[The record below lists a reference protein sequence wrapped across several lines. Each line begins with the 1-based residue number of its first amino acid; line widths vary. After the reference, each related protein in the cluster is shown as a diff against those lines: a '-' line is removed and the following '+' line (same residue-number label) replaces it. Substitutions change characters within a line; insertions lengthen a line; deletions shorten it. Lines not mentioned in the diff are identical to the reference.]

1 MIRRFIGDENGATAI
16 EYSLIIAV
24 ISMAIVG
31 GASAVGSNLQFLWG
45 NNASRLV
52 QALK

>member
-16 EYSLIIAV
+16 EYSLIIAL
-24 ISMAIVG
+24 ISLAIVG
-31 GASAVGSNLQFLWG
+31 GASAVGDSLRFLWG
-45 NNASRLV
+45 DNASKLV